1 MRQLITIALVILL
14 PQITIAKDFGIYG
27 TIFEVKEEGFLT
39 MIQRKLRLVDIEQEQ
54 RKMLE
59 IAKNRIEEPVF
70 VTNIKRT
77 EKPQNFTY
85 EPSYIV
91 KEDIILPNDKLLY
104 ALGTRLNPLDHMSL
118 DKKLIFINGKDSLQI
133 EWFRQQQS
141 NGVIKGED
149 KLILIAG
156 RPLDLQKELN
166 REVYFDQAGILTT
179 KFKIEQVP
187 AIIEQEGK
195 LLRIREVEID

>member
-1 MRQLITIALVILL
+1 MKQLIIALVILL

-27 TIFEVKEEGFLT
+27 TIFEVKEEGFLA
-39 MIQRKLRLVDIEQEQ
+39 MIQRKLKLVDIEQEQ

-77 EKPQNFTY
+77 EKPQSFTY
-85 EPSYIV
+85 EPSYMV
-91 KEDIILPNDKLLY
+91 KEDIILPNGKLLY
-104 ALGTRLNPLDHMSL
+104 ALGTRVNPLDHMSL
-118 DKKLIFINGKDSLQI
+118 DKKLIFINGKDTLQI
-133 EWFRQQQS
+133 EWFKQQQS
-141 NGVIKGED
+141 RGVIKEED

-179 KFKIEQVP
+179 KFNIEQVP